1 MIDLGLGDSWRLTNP
16 NSREYSYFSAVHKS
30 YSRIDYFLT
39 SNSLISD
46 ILNTTIHPIIIS
58 DHAPI
63 TITTD
68 NRNDTK
74 KSLRWRMNTSL
85 LQDNEFNEYFK
96 KEWAFF
102 METNDTPDIS
112 ASTLWETAKVVL
124 RGKIISY
131 STYKYKKEQSR
142 EKELENKI
150 HSLHNIYSHTPNEQ
164 ILKEINK
171 TKDEH
176 KDIIHKKIE
185 FQKQCLRHTH
195 FEHNDKSGKYLAN
208 LLKRNKEKTLIPVI
222 NSPEGKTLHTLQD
235 INDTFRT
242 FYKHLY
248 SNTKEPKINDT
259 KSFLNNIFLPTLT
272 TAQRESLEESIS
284 ATEYKQALESLSNN
298 KAPGL
303 DGYPPEYYKHFC
315 STISPLFLRMTAEI
329 KNTSFIPPHMNT
341 ALISVLFKPNKD
353 PTLCSSYHPLS
364 LLNTDLKIISKAL
377 ATRLESVISF
387 LIHPD
392 QTGFIK
398 GRQSSNNT
406 R

>member
-142 EKELENKI
+142 EKELENKKYI
-150 HSLHNIYSHTPNEQ
+150 HYTI
-164 ILKEINK
+164 
-171 TKDEH
+171 
-176 KDIIHKKIE
+176 
-185 FQKQCLRHTH
+185 F
-195 FEHNDKSGKYLAN
+195 
-208 LLKRNKEKTLIPVI
+208 TLI
-222 NSPEGKTLHTLQD
+222 
-235 INDTFRT
+235 
-242 FYKHLY
+242 
-248 SNTKEPKINDT
+248 
-259 KSFLNNIFLPTLT
+259 LP
-272 TAQRESLEESIS
+272 
-284 ATEYKQALESLSNN
+284 
-298 KAPGL
+298 
-303 DGYPPEYYKHFC
+303 
-315 STISPLFLRMTAEI
+315 
-329 KNTSFIPPHMNT
+329 MNR
-341 ALISVLFKPNKD
+341 S
-353 PTLCSSYHPLS
+353 
-364 LLNTDLKIISKAL
+364 
-377 ATRLESVISF
+377 
-387 LIHPD
+387 
-392 QTGFIK
+392 
-398 GRQSSNNT
+398 
-406 R
+406 